1 MENMRDKIIAFL
13 FLLLATVSCNPD
25 NPLFSDDDYI
35 GEFDVFE
42 LNEQVATLVET
53 DLVCYIQ
60 TSDDSIIKREVLHKK
75 GKSHSKFKMYTG
87 LKDGEYRLLYFE
99 HAVPKGKGSG
109 GHTVQNFGLGMR
121 ILIEDGGYQ
130 IMDEYNSQYG
140 LSGEG
145 TESDPFIITCAA
157 HLETLRHITN
167 SLPTEGVFFSQMT
180 NILANDMLYYGYQ
193 CDPEHYWTP
202 IGYDVNKPFRGI
214 YDGNGYFIQGVK
226 SISSDKTIGRGLFG
240 FLCGATINNLVIKD
254 SYIVGTY
261 GAGVLAGI
269 VVSDA
274 GERDITQ
281 VFNCE
286 VNGSEVYGLT
296 GCISLGGVVGA
307 VDSRA
312 VLNIANSKSVGS
324 LIKGDYNVGG
334 LVGAGALESKV
345 VISAC
350 TNSSQVTVL
359 NAGAGGIIANG
370 DTLLISASQN
380 LEGGNVSGP
389 KTKANSDAS
398 YVAYGGIVGGAR
410 CANITACENY
420 SSVTGY
426 EGVGGII
433 GSTRIKYDDDGFFFN
448 NVLLKYCKNEGNI
461 VGVNNVGGLCGES
474 QFGCYGSLN
483 KGKVSGTDY
492 IGGLAGNTSMAV
504 IENSI
509 NKGEVSGSSYVAGI
523 AAKTSTGVVAVS
535 QNYGYISATGSH
547 AAGVV
552 GYSEDYMMVHYCSNY
567 GSVSGNSTPIGGIVA
582 EIGKE
587 QELSPMNKAEIA
599 FGVIQIFVGGVLG
612 PVLGVVEH
620 VTEKIAFMIVEVA
633 LDVVMSITEVG
644 FLSHAIHEY
653 LHHEVEELAADIKY
667 LTQESIQQ
675 LSEEMETIRKEGSAT
690 LPDALATSPITA
702 DYPNAIISL
711 ANDINNEENNKLFNQ
726 NISDDLNERL
736 EEVEELNE
744 EHDLTYLITGGIL
757 LVVDVVAIATTI
769 ATAGTSAAV
778 LPMVLG
784 VSAACLGGANSIIK
798 GATDYADNVVVI
810 SQCTNM
816 GKITGGDGDKI
827 GGIVGLLQQRGA
839 VKNCLNIGDGPGS
852 SRGGQIIGYAE
863 KEYSLETSLTLN
875 EGTWSDIIG
884 DEAVVP
890 YYPLDGVYYFSSGST
905 KYDAGREMD
914 TSEIDNFSLYEG
926 WNSHYWTVP
935 SVSEKLSYPVPY
947 RSEMFLKE

>member
-1 MENMRDKIIAFL
+1 MENMRGKIIAFL
-13 FLLLATVSCNPD
+13 FLLLATVSCDPD

-99 HAVPKGKGSG
+99 HAVPKGKGNG

-286 VNGSEVYGLT
+286 VNGSEVYGLS
-296 GCISLGGVVGA
+296 GCISLGGVIGA

-523 AAKTSTGVVAVS
+523 AAKTSTGIVAVS

-633 LDVVMSITEVG
+633 LDVVMGVTELG

-653 LHHEVEELAADIKY
+653 LHDEVEELASDIKY

-905 KYDAGREMD
+905 KYDAGSEMD
-914 TSEIDNFSLYEG
+914 KSEIDNFSLYEG